1 VSGQLDRASEGDPKP
16 LVYGRNKLP
25 NTYSK
30 PKAPLE
36 SFKKKKKHIAV
47 LLLNIREIG
56 FNEVG
61 TTCVFGG

>member
-36 SFKKKKKHIAV
+36 SFKKKK
-47 LLLNIREIG
+47 N
-56 FNEVG
+56 
-61 TTCVFGG
+61 T